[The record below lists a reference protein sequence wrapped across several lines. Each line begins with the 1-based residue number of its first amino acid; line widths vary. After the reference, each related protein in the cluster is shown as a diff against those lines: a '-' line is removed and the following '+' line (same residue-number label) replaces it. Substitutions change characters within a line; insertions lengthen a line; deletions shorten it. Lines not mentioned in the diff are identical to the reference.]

1 MKVLHLITRLDQEGS
16 ATNTLMTVAGLE
28 KRGFAITLVYG
39 KTVSLPREAVP
50 LRDKIE
56 MKEIPALIR
65 ELAPYQDLLAFYQL
79 WQFIRRGGFTVV
91 HTRSSK
97 AGILGRWAAW
107 CAQVPVIVH
116 TPHGHVFYGYFGW
129 LTTRLFV
136 WLERLTAL
144 VTDRI
149 VTLTER
155 EKAEHLQWKIARA
168 EKFTT
173 IPSGVELQSVSS
185 PKSQV
190 PSLKSQ
196 ALSAKT
202 VDLGPPS
209 SPLVGT
215 VGRFEPIKG
224 HRYLVEAIPLV
235 LSQVPTARFL
245 FIGDGPLRSLLEQ
258 QTVQLGVAT
267 QVTFTGWHE
276 EPAALMACC
285 DLIVLPSLNKGMGRV
300 LVEAMALGKAIVAS
314 SVGGIPDLV
323 QDGKN
328 GILVPPADPP
338 RLAQAIISLL
348 TDKSQTERM
357 GAKGRYLAPTF
368 SAELMLEKLEKL
380 YGDLLACRT

>member
-1 MKVLHLITRLDQEGS
+1 MIKVLHIITRLDQGGS

-28 KRGFAITLVYG
+28 SRGFAMTLLYG
-39 KTVSLPREAVP
+39 KTVSLPREAVA
-50 LRDKIE
+50 LREKIA
-56 MKEIPALIR
+56 MKEVPALLR
-65 ELAPYQDLLAFYQL
+65 ELAPYQDLIAFYQL

-91 HTRSSK
+91 HTHSSK

-107 CAQVPVIVH
+107 CARVPVIVH

-129 LTTRLFV
+129 FTTRLCV

-155 EKAEHLQWKIARA
+155 EKAEHIEWKIAGA

-173 IPSGVELQSVSS
+173 IPSGVDLQSVSS

-190 PSLKSQ
+190 SSLKPV
-196 ALSAKT
+196 ALA
-202 VDLGPPS
+202 PPGS
-209 SPLVGT
+209 LLVGT
-215 VGRFEPIKG
+215 VGRFEAIKG

-235 LSQVPTARFL
+235 LAQVPTAWFL
-245 FIGDGPLRSLLEQ
+245 FIGDGPLRSRLEQ

-267 QVTFTGWHE
+267 QVTFTGWQA
-276 EPAALMACC
+276 EPAALMALC
-285 DLIVLPSLNKGMGRV
+285 DLIVLPSLNEGMGRV
-300 LVEAMALGKAIVAS
+300 LVEAMALGKALVAS

-323 QDGKN
+323 QEGKN
-328 GILVPPADPP
+328 GLLVPPADPP

-348 TDKSQTERM
+348 TDKSRREQM
-357 GAKGRYLAPTF
+357 GAKGQHLAPAF
-368 SAELMLEKLEKL
+368 SAEVMLEKIEKL
-380 YGDLLACRT
+380 YQDLLACRT